1 MNIII
6 NFEQL
11 SPVMNDIAIK
21 LAMILFIP
29 LFLALVVK
37 VILMKFMKES
47 IAGRIAS
54 LSLLF
59 FMYYVFYICYRVN
72 RHLRVSV
79 LFKS

>member
-6 NFEQL
+6 NFEPL

-21 LAMILFIP
+21 LAMVLFIP

-37 VILMKFMKES
+37 VILMKES

-59 FMYYVFYICYRVN
+59 FMYYVFI
-72 RHLRVSV
+72 
-79 LFKS
+79 FATG

>member
-6 NFEQL
+6 NFEPL

-21 LAMILFIP
+21 LAMVLFIP

-37 VILMKFMKES
+37 VILMKES

-59 FMYYVFYICYRVN
+59 FMYYVFIFVTG
-72 RHLRVSV
+72 
-79 LFKS
+79 

>member
-21 LAMILFIP
+21 LAMVLFIP

-54 LSLLF
+54 LSTLF
-59 FMYYVFYICYRVN
+59 FMYYVFIFVTG
-72 RHLRVSV
+72 
-79 LFKS
+79 